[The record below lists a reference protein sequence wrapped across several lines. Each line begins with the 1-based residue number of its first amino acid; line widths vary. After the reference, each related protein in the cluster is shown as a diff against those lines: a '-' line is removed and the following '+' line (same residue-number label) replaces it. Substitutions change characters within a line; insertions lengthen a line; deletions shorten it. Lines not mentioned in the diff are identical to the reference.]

1 MGSWI
6 STWPAGPGDADLPAL
21 LCLPPAGA
29 GCQQFRAWTPA
40 LAGVAQVYGVQLPG
54 RENRWRE
61 PMPDTFGEAVEAI
74 AAELRP
80 IVSAGR
86 RLVVFG
92 HSFGGLLGYEV
103 ARRVTPDALVVSA
116 CRAPGHWTGAGR
128 GIVDDDEELDKL
140 FDTAGLDPAFLDED
154 TRALMV
160 EMLRKDA
167 RLSLSYTHVPGRP
180 LPVAVHTWGADGDE
194 TVTAQELAGWAAVTT
209 AGFHVHRVQGGHHA
223 VLRRPE
229 PLLEHLTALLRESAD
244 RPPRPDRPART
255 A

>member
-6 STWPAGPGDADLPAL
+6 STWPSGPDDTALPAL

-29 GCQQFRAWTPA
+29 GCQQFRAWVPA
-40 LAGVAQVYGVQLPG
+40 LAGVGQVYGVQLPG

-61 PMPDTFGEAVEAI
+61 PMPRTFDEAVEAI
-74 AAELRP
+74 AGELRP
-80 IVSAGR
+80 VVAAGR

-92 HSFGGLLGYEV
+92 HSFGGLLGYEI
-103 ARRVTPDALVVSA
+103 ARRVRPAALVVSA
-116 CRAPGHWTGAGR
+116 CRAPGHWDGAGR
-128 GIVDDDEELDKL
+128 GIVEDDEELDKL

-160 EMLRKDA
+160 AMLRKDA
-167 RLSLSYTHVPGRP
+167 VLSLSYAHSPGTPLSVP
-180 LPVAVHTWGADGDE
+180 VHAWRADGDD
-194 TVTAQELAGWAAVTT
+194 TVTAQDLAGWAAVTT
-209 AGFHVHRVQGGHHA
+209 AAFRVHRVEGGHHA

-229 PLLEHLTALLRESAD
+229 KLLEHLAGLLRDVAAV
-244 RPPRPDRPART
+244 PAGT

>member
-6 STWPAGPGDADLPAL
+6 STWPSCPGDAALPAL

-29 GCQQFRAWTPA
+29 GCQQFRAWAPA
-40 LAGVAQVYGVQLPG
+40 LAGVGQVYGVQLPG

-61 PMPDTFGEAVEAI
+61 PMPRTFDEAVEAI
-74 AAELRP
+74 AGELRP
-80 IVSAGR
+80 VVAAGR

-92 HSFGGLLGYEV
+92 HSFGGLLGYEI
-103 ARRVTPDALVVSA
+103 ARRVRPAALVVSA
-116 CRAPGHWTGAGR
+116 CRAPGHWDGAGR
-128 GIVDDDEELDKL
+128 GIVEDDEELDKL

-160 EMLRKDA
+160 AMLRKDA
-167 RLSLSYTHVPGRP
+167 VLSLSYTHSPGAQLSVP
-180 LPVAVHTWGADGDE
+180 VHAWRADGDD
-194 TVTAQELAGWAAVTT
+194 TVTAEDLAGWAAVTT
-209 AGFHVHRVQGGHHA
+209 AAFRVHRVEGGHHA

-229 PLLEHLTALLRESAD
+229 TLLEHLAGLLRDDAAV
-244 RPPRPDRPART
+244 PAGT